1 VERVGLPFHTLSDG
15 TPYWDES
22 AYWEFTAAEIDP
34 LEAAT
39 SEVQRLA
46 IAAGDKI
53 LDQDRLA
60 QMGIPPAAVPAIR
73 AAWNNEPPALYGR
86 LDLAYD
92 GQSIKLL
99 EYNADTP
106 TGLVEAAVAQWCW
119 LQDCFPGADQFNSL
133 HEKLVVKWKD
143 LKDYVSNPVYF
154 ADSGSEEDRM
164 TVSYLR
170 DTAQQGGLRTRQIAM
185 HEIGWDGKH
194 SCFVDLEDHP
204 MTTLFK
210 LYPWEWLLSEPFGVN
225 ALATLPPS
233 APLQEWGPRK
243 DRRMWGSML
252 WIEPIWK
259 MLWSNKALL
268 AILWELNPGH
278 ELLLPAYLDGPRE
291 LTSYVRKP
299 ILGREGSGIAV
310 IRDGVAVEG
319 VLEGSNAQKYVYQ
332 ALAPMANAVGNTAV
346 FGSWLVDGEPAGMGI
361 RESAGPV
368 TNNTSR
374 FVPHLFR

>member
-1 VERVGLPFHTLSDG
+1 MRRLTVTPRNDWQSRVERVGLPFHTLSDG

-133 HEKLVVKWKD
+133 HEKQ
-143 LKDYVSNPVYF
+143 S
-154 ADSGSEEDRM
+154 
-164 TVSYLR
+164 
-170 DTAQQGGLRTRQIAM
+170 
-185 HEIGWDGKH
+185 
-194 SCFVDLEDHP
+194 
-204 MTTLFK
+204 
-210 LYPWEWLLSEPFGVN
+210 
-225 ALATLPPS
+225 
-233 APLQEWGPRK
+233 
-243 DRRMWGSML
+243 
-252 WIEPIWK
+252 
-259 MLWSNKALL
+259 
-268 AILWELNPGH
+268 
-278 ELLLPAYLDGPRE
+278 
-291 LTSYVRKP
+291 
-299 ILGREGSGIAV
+299 
-310 IRDGVAVEG
+310 
-319 VLEGSNAQKYVYQ
+319 
-332 ALAPMANAVGNTAV
+332 
-346 FGSWLVDGEPAGMGI
+346 
-361 RESAGPV
+361 
-368 TNNTSR
+368 
-374 FVPHLFR
+374 